1 MDLNTAKAKIKA
13 IFVKYKFVLL
23 VVGIGILLM
32 IIPNKKTTQEV
43 HPDTIVPQQQTDPES
58 LLANILCQIDGAGR
72 VEVMLTVLEGEKTV
86 YQTDS
91 DLSEGQNG
99 QTNHSDTVIIT
110 GSDRLQNGLITQVIP
125 PVYQGAIIVCDGA
138 DDPNIRLRIVE
149 AVSRSTGLGAD
160 RISVLKMK

>member
-32 IIPNKKTTQEV
+32 IFPNKKTTQETTREAV
-43 HPDTIVPQQQTDPES
+43 IVQQQTNPETS
-58 LLANILCQIDGAGR
+58 LANILSHIDGAGR
-72 VEVMLTVLEGEKTV
+72 VEVMLTVLEGEKTI
-86 YQTDS
+86 YQTDK
-91 DLSEGQNG
+91 DLSEDQNG

-110 GSDRLQNGLITQVIP
+110 GTDRLQNGLITQIIP
-125 PVYQGAIIVCDGA
+125 PVYLGAIIVCDGA